1 MLESTLF
8 PVTEVPIQM
17 EGIVNPEAYKFI
29 VRSDTSKI
37 ISCMTNEYKLVTNE
51 SIIETATPILKDCG
65 AKLTECKTFSN
76 GARTMWTWTIPDVS
90 VDIGN
95 GDMVNPT
102 ITLKNSY
109 DGSLQLHILAGA
121 FRILCSNGLVIGTTI
136 SDKMNKHSIYNMNLD
151 KLENSIKDT
160 IDTVENVFINDFPV
174 LTETEIKPKY
184 IKQLIEMFPSFTME
198 YLTQYLLAN
207 NPKTFWDLLNAAT
220 WVSTHNMKRNY
231 ETTHKLESRIYPKIT
246 KWANEVASS

>member
-109 DGSLQLHILAGA
+109 DVL
-121 FRILCSNGLVIGTTI
+121 RPNGYFIGIDWFST
-136 SDKMNKHSIYNMNLD
+136 KHSDFGLGRESDDVYTRTDIARGQF
-151 KLENSIKDT
+151 
-160 IDTVENVFINDFPV
+160 ENVGNVHFSDEKHLRSLFSSFDIISLEEKVINIY
-174 LTETEIKPKY
+174 EPK
-184 IKQLIEMFPSFTME
+184 
-198 YLTQYLLAN
+198 N
-207 NPKTFWDLLNAAT
+207 NHQFSSWNIVAR
-220 WVSTHNMKRNY
+220 KR
-231 ETTHKLESRIYPKIT
+231 
-246 KWANEVASS
+246 